1 MIETWRDNTGRGD
14 LGISRVFGRLCPQ
27 EMGWGAKWRRRRCMR
42 EKKWRRRPVDVEKVS
57 GRKWHS
63 VHYWMA
69 PQSQLFPSLRPASDF
84 IQRDFSIVVHL
95 IRRWL
100 HIWNTNTNTKLLMH
114 WIGWH
119 GIQNTNTNTKL
130 LMHLINS
137 WMLARLTHQGKVERW
152 RRENL
157 LRLMF
162 RPSWFSPCLTLF
174 RVKIVFKQ
182 SDPV

>member
-1 MIETWRDNTGRGD
+1 MYGEEKEGEI
-14 LGISRVFGRLCPQ
+14 
-27 EMGWGAKWRRRRCMR
+27 AKWRRRR
-42 EKKWRRRPVDVEKVS
+42 VEKGEVCEREENGGEDQLMS
-57 GRKWHS
+57 RRCLEGNGTVCITGWHLNLNS
-63 VHYWMA
+63 FHHRDQ
-69 PQSQLFPSLRPASDF
+69 PQIF

-100 HIWNTNTNTKLLMH
+100 HIQNTNTNMKLLVH
-114 WIGWH
+114 LIGFH

-162 RPSWFSPCLTLF
+162 RPWFSPCLTLS

>member
-1 MIETWRDNTGRGD
+1 MM
-14 LGISRVFGRLCPQ
+14 S
-27 EMGWGAKWRRRRCMR
+27 RRCLGGNGT
-42 EKKWRRRPVDVEKVS
+42 VCIT
-57 GRKWHS
+57 GWHLNLNS
-63 VHYWMA
+63 FHLCDQ
-69 PQSQLFPSLRPASDF
+69 PQIF

-100 HIWNTNTNTKLLMH
+100 HIQNTNTNTKLLMH
-114 WIGWH
+114 LIGLH

-137 WMLARLTHQGKVERW
+137 WMLARLTHQGKVERK

-157 LRLMF
+157 LRLMS
-162 RPSWFSPCLTLF
+162 RPRFKIQIQIQRLIFGPRISSCLTLS

-182 SDPV
+182 SDI